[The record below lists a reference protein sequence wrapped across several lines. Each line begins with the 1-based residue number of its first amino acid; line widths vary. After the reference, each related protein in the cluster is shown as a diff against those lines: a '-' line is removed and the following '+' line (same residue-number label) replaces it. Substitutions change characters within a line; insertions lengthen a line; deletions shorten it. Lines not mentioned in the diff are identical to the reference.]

1 MPDGW
6 SVRPVGV
13 VRSGLTDPA
22 DAPRQPDEGAPPA
35 RLVFDDAVAP
45 ALDGIRPGTEVV
57 VLTWLDRADRT
68 VLTTHPRGD
77 PARGVAGVFST
88 RGPHRPNPIGLHT
101 VTVTDVD
108 GPVLVVDGIEAVDGT
123 PVLDVKIAL
132 GPVAQR

>member
-1 MPDGW
+1 MADGW
-6 SVRPVGV
+6 TVHPVGV
-13 VRSGLTDPA
+13 VRSALTDPG

-45 ALDGIRPGTEVV
+45 ALDGITPGTAVV

-68 VLTTHPRGD
+68 ALTTVPRDD
-77 PARGVAGVFST
+77 PSRGTAGVFAT
-88 RGPHRPNPIGLHT
+88 RAPGRPNPIGLHT

-108 GPVLVVDGIEAVDGT
+108 GPVVTVDALEAVDGT

-132 GPVAQR
+132 GAVELR